1 MFCTI
6 ADDTLP
12 DLNDLAGLTQVT
24 KDKGSITSS
33 SSSSDIIIVDEDSN
47 DKPLY
52 SDILKG
58 ATIKVETNQRCLFY
72 TTT

>member
-24 KDKGSITSS
+24 KDKGPITSS
-33 SSSSDIIIVDEDSN
+33 SSSSEIIIVDEDSN

-52 SDILKG
+52 SDVLKG